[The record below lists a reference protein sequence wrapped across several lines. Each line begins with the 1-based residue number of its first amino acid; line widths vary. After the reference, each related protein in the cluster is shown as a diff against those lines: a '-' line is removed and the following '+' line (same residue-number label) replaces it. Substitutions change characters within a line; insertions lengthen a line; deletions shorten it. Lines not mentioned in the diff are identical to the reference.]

1 MPECVSWC
9 QHFGQKAS
17 GNIVAWL
24 FASREMMTI
33 QMVGGALARPDEHV
47 SLRDGGR
54 GCNFSATVRHLRL
67 PALAQGRFR
76 AACEKP
82 VALTLHLW
90 ENPPVPQFRP
100 ERPQLW
106 QGVSGLD
113 AARASR

>member
-1 MPECVSWC
+1 MGVTHAALPELALRRGITTSVQSPACEMPECCSSC

-67 PALAQGRFR
+67 PALAQSRFR
-76 AACEKP
+76 AA
-82 VALTLHLW
+82 
-90 ENPPVPQFRP
+90 
-100 ERPQLW
+100 
-106 QGVSGLD
+106 
-113 AARASR
+113 